1 MREINYAEAL
11 CEAMAEEMRRDP
23 RVVLWGLDV
32 GPYGGAFAATKGLYE
47 EFGPEQVI
55 DMPISEAGYVGA
67 GVGAAITGLRPIVE
81 LQFSDWI
88 TIAMDQL
95 VNHAAKIR
103 YMFGGELAVPLVLRA
118 PVGGYLSASADHS
131 QSFEAWF
138 AHVPGLKVVLPS
150 TPYDA
155 KGLLKSAIRENNPVI
170 FFEHKKLYEMKGAVP
185 EEEYLIP
192 LSEADVKRQGR
203 DATIVTYSYMVAKS
217 LNAAERLAQEGIS
230 VEVLDLRTV
239 DPMDEE
245 AVIQSVR
252 KTGRL
257 VVVQEAPL
265 QCSVSSEVASIVMER
280 AFDDL
285 DAPVVRVGA
294 KGVPVPFGH
303 DLENFVLPQ
312 EEGIIAAV
320 KKVMGR

>member
-1 MREINYAEAL
+1 MREISYCEAL
-11 CEAMAEEMRRDP
+11 SEAMGEEMRRDP

-32 GPYGGAFAATKGLYE
+32 GPYGSAFAATKGLYE
-47 EFGPEQVI
+47 EFGPERVI

-67 GVGAAITGLRPIVE
+67 GVGAAMTGLRPIVE

-103 YMFGGELAVPLVLRA
+103 YMLGGELAVPLVLRA

-155 KGLLKSAIRENNPVI
+155 KGLLKSAIRDNNPVI
-170 FFEHKKLYEMKGAVP
+170 FFEHKKLYEMKGPVP

-192 LSEADVKRQGR
+192 LGEADVKREGR
-203 DATIVTYSYMVAKS
+203 DATVVTYAYVVGKS
-217 LNAAERLAQEGIS
+217 LNAAEVLAQEGIS
-230 VEVLDLRTV
+230 VEVLDLRTI

-245 AVIQSVR
+245 AVVRSVR

-285 DAPVVRVGA
+285 DAPVIRVGA
-294 KGVPVPFGH
+294 KDVPVPFNP
-303 DLENFVLPQ
+303 DLENFILPQ
-312 EEGIIAAV
+312 EEDIIAAV